1 MIEIPDPGSITDVA
15 DWIELRI
22 SVSSNSLSKA
32 AVASA
37 IEGNTGEEP
46 SENFIASV
54 WRELERRQ
62 RLYSRSF
69 FRVEDR
75 LIEPENNCQP
85 PNEYLACLFLSLYGG
100 QGGAH
105 HPAKL
110 FERLTS
116 EAISCYLSGQAV
128 VFGWPSDPDDRTVE
142 EEESRIKRKIRRV
155 AEVLGERFIEAPPAR
170 FNDRGLDVVGWLP
183 FIDRRSSQIV
193 ILMQSTIEQNWKNK
207 LPVPLDA
214 WCQYI
219 HWACNPVRAFAVPC
233 IVNDHEWH
241 DTSVD
246 KGILFDRV
254 RLVNALS
261 GGIQDSGFKQELSAW
276 VEQQLVD
283 LED

>member
-15 DWIELRI
+15 DWVELMI
-22 SVSSNSLSKA
+22 SVLNRSLSKA

-46 SENFIASV
+46 SENFIAGV

-75 LIEPENNCQP
+75 LIEPENDSKP
-85 PNEYLACLFLSLYGG
+85 LEYLACLLLSLYSG
-100 QGGAH
+100 QGRAH
-105 HPAKL
+105 RPAKL
-110 FERLTS
+110 FERLTR
-116 EAISCYLSGQAV
+116 EAMSCYLSGQAFL
-128 VFGWPSDPDDRTVE
+128 FGWPSDPDERPDEDE
-142 EEESRIKRKIRRV
+142 EPRIKRKIRKV
-155 AEVLGERFIEAPPAR
+155 AEGLGERFCEAPRAT
-170 FNDRGLDVVGWLP
+170 FKDRGLDVVGWVP
-183 FIDRRSSQIV
+183 FVDRRSGQIV
-193 ILMQSTIEQNWKNK
+193 VLMQSTVEQHWKDK

-219 HWACNPVRAFAVPC
+219 HWGCTPLRAFAVPC

-254 RLVNALS
+254 RIVNALS
-261 GGIQDSGFKQELSAW
+261 DGVQDMSFRQELSTW
-276 VEQQLVD
+276 VEERLADV
-283 LED
+283 EH